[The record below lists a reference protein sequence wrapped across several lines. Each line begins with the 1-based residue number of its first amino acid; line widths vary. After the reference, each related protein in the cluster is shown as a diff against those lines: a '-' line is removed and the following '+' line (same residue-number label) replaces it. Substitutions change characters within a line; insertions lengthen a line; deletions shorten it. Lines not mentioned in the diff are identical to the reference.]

1 MMKRTMWRAMAGAVL
16 LPWAIACF
24 EDHDPTAGFKPNA
37 SPEVA
42 CRTVTSTLGT
52 EQLMVRATIDGE
64 HSGWFLFESATSY
77 IIVDSRRVDLSA
89 HLQVGS
95 GQFPRPCRT
104 PVTFYQSDHLDVGP
118 MRIRYAYVGMADLTE
133 LENLLGEPVLGI
145 IGAAVFH
152 RAVVE
157 VDFAANDGQG
167 RVAIYDPEEYA
178 LDRGEWQPIEL
189 SRFEI
194 VVPATFERAVKG
206 PFVIDTGYSGN
217 AAIFSAFAVNKRLE
231 EGRQF
236 TSHPAFTICGRAS
249 ERRARIDKFTFGGR
263 TFDDPEVAFM
273 EPGSASDV
281 NTGRLGGVIGR
292 GFLDDV
298 VLVTDVRNGRIA
310 FVPRGD
316 TTRAQR

>member
-1 MMKRTMWRAMAGAVL
+1 MRIRLHAVIAAVVLPLTMG
-16 LPWAIACF
+16 CF
-24 EDHDPTAGFKPNA
+24 EDHDPTAGFKPNT

-64 HSGWFLFESATSY
+64 HTGWFLFESATSY
-77 IIVDSRRVDLSA
+77 IIVDSRQVDLSA
-89 HLQVGS
+89 HLQVGT

-118 MRIRYAYVGMADLTE
+118 MRIKYAYVGMADLTE
-133 LENLLGEPVLGI
+133 LEDVLGEPVLGI

-167 RVAIYDPEEYA
+167 RVAIYDPAKYTLE
-178 LDRGEWQPIEL
+178 RGEWEAIEL

-206 PFVIDTGYSGN
+206 AFVIDTGYGGN
-217 AAIFSAFAVNKRLE
+217 AAIFSTFAVNMRLG

-236 TSHPAFTICGRAS
+236 TSGPAFTICGPAS
-249 ERRARIDKFTFGGR
+249 ERRTRIDKFSFSGR

-292 GFLDDV
+292 GFLHDV
-298 VLVTDVRNGRIA
+298 VLVTDVPNGRIA
-310 FVPRGD
+310 FVPRD
-316 TTRAQR
+316 DSTHANH